1 MNDKEQLLQSHDEYQ
16 KTEHNLSVRSLF
28 IAYLILLLILAVA
41 LPKIYIANEIYYTSR
56 DIAELRNKLNV
67 LLEENKELKSKLE
80 KIRYKNQIID
90 NMSY

>member
-16 KTEHNLSVRSLF
+16 KTEHNISVRSLF
-28 IAYLILLLILAVA
+28 IAYLILFLILAVA

>member
-16 KTEHNLSVRSLF
+16 KTEHNLSARSLF
-28 IAYLILLLILAVA
+28 TAYLIVLLILAVA

>member
-16 KTEHNLSVRSLF
+16 KTEHNISVRSLF

>member
-1 MNDKEQLLQSHDEYQ
+1 MSDKYELLQTHDEEL
-16 KTEHNLSVRSLF
+16 KKEHNLSFQHLLT
-28 IAYLILLLILAVA
+28 AYLMILLILAVT
-41 LPKIYIANEIYYTSR
+41 LPKIYISNEIYYTSR

-67 LLEENKELKSKLE
+67 LLEENKELNSKLE

>member
-1 MNDKEQLLQSHDEYQ
+1 MNDKEQLLQGHDEYQ
-16 KTEHNLSVRSLF
+16 KTEHNISVRSLF

>member
-28 IAYLILLLILAVA
+28 TAYLIVLLILAVA